1 MPPDRDPFNPPLHAA
16 LTASRELHLT
26 ADDDLTHHLDAK
38 DGRSVSRCGTGTRL
52 SRDWALVSCP
62 ACRATPEP
70 AVKVASVATM
80 AAMAATPAPVATPPG
95 CFAVGYRFKI
105 RGKLHTVI
113 GHQEIGYG
121 LVGHTID
128 CEGVTCWVATEYIR
142 DNGTKA

>member
-16 LTASRELHLT
+16 LTASRELRLT

-70 AVKVASVATM
+70 M
-80 AAMAATPAPVATPPG
+80 AAVALMAAAAPAPMTPPG
-95 CFAVGYRFKI
+95 CYPVSYRFKI